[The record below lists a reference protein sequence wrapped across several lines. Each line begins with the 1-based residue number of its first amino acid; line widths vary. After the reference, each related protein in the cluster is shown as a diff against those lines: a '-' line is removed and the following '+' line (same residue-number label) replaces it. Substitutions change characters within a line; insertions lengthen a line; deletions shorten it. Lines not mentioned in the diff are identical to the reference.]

1 VLLVVTPAQWTDQ
14 SVTDGQDK
22 PERLAAI
29 LIDFWK
35 RNTTTLVL
43 PPKIGQN
50 NTQAVKMVGDT

>member
-1 VLLVVTPAQWTDQ
+1 
-14 SVTDGQDK
+14 VTDGQDK